1 MKEVISAL
9 HVIAPMGFEAS
20 KRSLLSP
27 VYRETNVSPERKYI
41 NQRLNSKIFFTEQ
54 ISTLPLDKNK
64 SVEDRTIPIREI
76 IEKQNAKK
84 SMQIQKIDPATN
96 KYNIASNQ
104 SGTPNNAL

>member
-41 NQRLNSKIFFTEQ
+41 NQRLNSKIFFTE
-54 ISTLPLDKNK
+54 
-64 SVEDRTIPIREI
+64 
-76 IEKQNAKK
+76 
-84 SMQIQKIDPATN
+84 
-96 KYNIASNQ
+96 
-104 SGTPNNAL
+104 